1 VAYVPTEGEP
11 TDADVT
17 DAEMHALREAA
28 GALGPMVRLFVAI
41 TDRTWFEM
49 PRASSPHDGVNFW
62 QPSGSTQFRALA
74 PGDLFLFKLH
84 GPDNNIVG
92 GGIFSHASI
101 APLSIAWE
109 AFRPKNGVAS
119 ADEMRK
125 RVAYYRREPSIIEL
139 RQDFR

>member
-1 VAYVPTEGEP
+1 LSE
-11 TDADVT
+11 
-17 DAEMHALREAA
+17 LRI
-28 GALGPMVRLFVAI
+28 GPGSRCCGHHRHTTGSTFGSQAVRL
-41 TDRTWFEM
+41 
-49 PRASSPHDGVNFW
+49 SSARSHPA
-62 QPSGSTQFRALA
+62 T
-74 PGDLFLFKLH
+74 LFLFKLH